1 MNYGKS
7 SNVAKGG
14 FFVALIIIILYSSTF
29 LKFNTLFLLGIA
41 SAVIPLSVV
50 TTNINN
56 SLVVFIASSLLAYF
70 LIPDKSIWMF
80 FSLLFGPYGII
91 KYFLERLKNIP
102 LEIILKLLYFNVLS
116 YICFY
121 FYKNFFV
128 PNFQFQYNILLI
140 IPVLQFA
147 FYVFDYALTVFI
159 NTISRYKAL

>member
-1 MNYGKS
+1 LNYGKS

-29 LKFNTLFLLGIA
+29 LKFNTLFLLGVA

-56 SLVVFIASSLLAYF
+56 SLVVFIASSLLSYF
-70 LIPDKSIWMF
+70 LIPDKSIWML

-91 KYFLERLKNIP
+91 KYFLERLKNVP
-102 LEIILKLLYFNVLS
+102 LEIILKLIYFNLLS
-116 YICFY
+116 YISFY

-140 IPVLQFA
+140 ILALQFA

-159 NTISRYKAL
+159 STISRYNLK